1 MMSDRFKKIFLGLSI
16 SLPFLLYCVY
26 YYSVMVKNAPYKFAE
41 FENIT
46 LKAGLGDQYDK
57 TFSSKTM
64 QYQYVNQRDSVI
76 KMKVKISKD
85 DLLYLHR
92 KASELGFWNWPT
104 EMIGDKTG
112 KSARYFIEFD
122 YQRKSKSITIDAA
135 YNANDK
141 LKDAALE
148 LVKTVDK
155 AIEDTADRQ
164 N

>member
-1 MMSDRFKKIFLGLSI
+1 MSDKFKKIFLGLSI

-26 YYSVMVKNAPYKFAE
+26 YYTVMVKNAPYKFTE

-46 LKAGLGDQYDK
+46 LKAGLGNNFDK

-64 QYQYVNQRDSVI
+64 EYQYVNQRDSVI

-92 KASELGFWNWPT
+92 KASDLGFWNWP
-104 EMIGDKTG
+104 EKMIGDTSG
-112 KSARYFIEFD
+112 KSPRYLLEFD
-122 YQRKSKSITIDAA
+122 YQRKSKTIIIDAA
-135 YNANDK
+135 YSSNDK

-155 AIEDTADRQ
+155 TIEIAADKQ